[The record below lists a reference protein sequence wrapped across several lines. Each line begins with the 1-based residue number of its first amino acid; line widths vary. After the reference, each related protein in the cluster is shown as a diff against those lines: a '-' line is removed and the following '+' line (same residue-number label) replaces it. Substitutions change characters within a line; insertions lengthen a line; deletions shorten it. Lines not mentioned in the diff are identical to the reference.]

1 MAEWRWPPTFLISSF
16 IVSNFVPLVCP
27 IPIFSLS
34 LYILRRRRPAALFLS
49 SYLSVSTYFFPSIYM
64 YFVLLIY
71 LSLSTS
77 FCKSISLRVLRFI
90 GLSVFV
96 YFVLLIYLSLSTSF
110 YWSICLCVLCYIDL
124 SISLYVL
131 CSIELSTS
139 VYFFPLIFTSFFPI
153 HYVLFLYKCTS
164 VFCPFSLCSY
174 LVSV

>member
-1 MAEWRWPPTFLISSF
+1 M
-16 IVSNFVPLVCP
+16 SNFVPLVCP

-64 YFVLLIY
+64 YFVL
-71 LSLSTS
+71 
-77 FCKSISLRVLRFI
+77 F
-90 GLSVFV
+90 
-96 YFVLLIYLSLSTSF
+96 IYLSLSTSF

-153 HYVLFLYKCTS
+153 HYVLFLFKCTS

-174 LVSV
+174 LVSVWVFNFFVFLYLSVFLPTRSGFGHTTWICIVVLFSCQCSSSV

>member
-1 MAEWRWPPTFLISSF
+1 MLNRRRSSKKRKRKRRRRRHSYRNRSDQFRSKKSVCQELCDLAEWRWPPTFLISSF

-77 FCKSISLRVLRFI
+77 FC
-90 GLSVFV
+90 
-96 YFVLLIYLSLSTSF
+96 
-110 YWSICLCVLCYIDL
+110 
-124 SISLYVL
+124 
-131 CSIELSTS
+131 
-139 VYFFPLIFTSFFPI
+139 
-153 HYVLFLYKCTS
+153 
-164 VFCPFSLCSY
+164 
-174 LVSV
+174 